1 VSVPPR
7 RPARRAV
14 TASLAL
20 TVLLAACGVGTD
32 EPTQPAGAEPGA
44 AAEPDTPEDGAEDG
58 EQAADDGTFPVT
70 LTHRHGETT
79 IDQEPE
85 RVVAVGFNDAD
96 VVLALGVVPLGERA
110 LLGGLDAT
118 QRPWF
123 QEALDGAEAPTL
135 LGAEELDF
143 EVIAG
148 LEPDLVLGM
157 YSAMTEEEYATLGE
171 IAPTVAQPD
180 DFIDWGV
187 PWREQL
193 ERTGQALG
201 REERAAELLEELEA
215 QFEEARASLPELDGA
230 TFTFASA
237 STPEL
242 YVYTADDLRARF
254 FADLGL
260 SITDEVGSVTGE
272 EFYAQISREQ
282 ADLLEADVLVVYA
295 ERETFEA
302 DPLFAELDVV
312 QEGRVIYL
320 DPADDLTNAVGFSS
334 PLSLPYA
341 LDGFLPRLEA
351 ALDDDP
357 ATVPEPTS

>member
-1 VSVPPR
+1 VSRYLR
-7 RPARRAV
+7 RSLAMLTTA
-14 TASLAL
+14 TLAASL
-20 TVLLAACGVGTD
+20 TACGGAGSSA
-32 EPTQPAGAEPGA
+32 QPAEPPAETG
-44 AAEPDTPEDGAEDG
+44 DDGG
-58 EQAADDGTFPVT
+58 AADDSFPVT
-70 LTHRHGETT
+70 LEHRHGETT
-79 IDQEPE
+79 IDAAPE

-96 VVLALGVVPLGERA
+96 VVLALGVVPVGERA

-118 QRPWF
+118 DRPWF
-123 QEALDGAEAPTL
+123 TEALGDAEAPTL
-135 LGAEELDF
+135 LGAEEIDY
-143 EVIAG
+143 EVVAG
-148 LEPDLVLGM
+148 LEPDLVVGM
-157 YSAMTEEEYATLGE
+157 YSALTEDEYATLSE

-193 ERTGQALG
+193 ERTGEALG
-201 REERAAELLEELEA
+201 REDRAAELREQLEA
-215 QFEEARASLPELDGA
+215 AFEEARTSLPELEGA

-254 FADLGL
+254 FSDLGL
-260 SITDEVGSVTGE
+260 EVTEEVESVTGDD
-272 EFYAQISREQ
+272 FYAQISREQ

-295 ERETFEA
+295 DRDTFEA
-302 DPLFAELDVV
+302 DPLFAELEVV

-351 ALDDDP
+351 ALDGDP